1 MQDIELLGYYLLR
14 ITEILRSI
22 IGLQR
27 IIENTQVLRGYW
39 DIIDICKY

>member
-27 IIENTQVLRGYW
+27 ITENTQVLRGVLRHY
-39 DIIDICKY
+39 